1 MLSVLYP
8 FLHARGSADPMSWVA
23 LIATIVALA
32 AIVVVGAVAAVRIRR
47 EAPAEH
53 VEHILPRAA

>member
-23 LIATIVALA
+23 LIATFVVLA
-32 AIVVVGAVAAVRIRR
+32 AIVMIGAAAAVRIRR
-47 EAPAEH
+47 EAPAERP
-53 VEHILPRAA
+53 EHILPRAA